1 MAANES
7 FVLGLAVVC
16 ALLVIWACKTLP
28 AESWQILAAVPITK
42 NADGRWRGVNLTYYG
57 LLTANAAVAAV
68 ALLVI
73 LMTALG
79 APLLGTLAIVVA
91 ELALCVPAAKVIARV
106 VEKKECTFTVGGA
119 FFVGIVLAPWIVSL
133 VNWSVGERPGF
144 PIPVAATLAA
154 IMTSYAFG
162 EGLGRLACISFGC
175 CYGKPVSQLPP
186 TIRRVFEH
194 WYFVFSGK
202 MKKIAYASGLEGER
216 VIPIQAITSGLYLI
230 TGLTTT
236 LFFLWSQYSVSLAVS
251 LLVTQGWRAASE
263 TLRADFRGDS
273 TVSAYQ
279 VMGLLTIPYTLCLP
293 PLFAVPPIL
302 EPNVLLGL
310 QSLWNPAVVLFL
322 QGLWVALFVLFGKS
336 MVTGSAISFH
346 VHSDRI

>member
-1 MAANES
+1 MVNES

-16 ALLVIWACKTLP
+16 VFLVIWACKTLP
-28 AESWQILAAVPITK
+28 AENWQILATIPIAK
-42 NADGRWRGVNLTYYG
+42 DADGRWRGVNLTYYG
-57 LLTANAAVAAV
+57 LLTANAAVTAV
-68 ALLVI
+68 ALLFI
-73 LMTALG
+73 LMTAIG
-79 APLLGTLAIVVA
+79 TPWIGTLAIVVA
-91 ELALCVPAAKVIARV
+91 ESALCLPAAKFVARV

-133 VNWSVGERPGF
+133 VNWSAGERPGF
-144 PIPVAATLAA
+144 PMPVTPALAAT
-154 IMTSYAFG
+154 MTAYAFG

-186 TIRRVFEH
+186 AIRRVFER
-194 WYFVFSGK
+194 WCFVFSGK

-216 VIPIQAITSGLYLI
+216 VMPIQAITSGLYLI

-236 LFFLWSQYSVSLAVS
+236 LFFLWSQYSVSLVVS
-251 LLVTQGWRAASE
+251 LIVTQGWRAASE
-263 TLRADFRGDS
+263 TLRADFRGDG

-279 VMGLLTIPYTLCLP
+279 VMGLVAIPYTLCLP

-322 QGLWVALFVLFGKS
+322 QGLWAALFVLFGKS